1 MIYNSLAAIAV
12 GSLFGMDTAEISDG
26 VSSYKPFAGRLETK
40 RIGDITVLD
49 DSYNANPASMK
60 SSIDVLQYARG
71 RKVCILGDMFDLGE
85 KSEAFHREVGR
96 YASESGIDLILCVGK
111 EAEHMYASASS
122 LAPDRCQYFSEC
134 SSLIGALPS
143 LIHPGDTVL
152 IKASRGM
159 HLEQIVQFFVGLAN
173 ALLGRELQ

>member
-12 GSLFGMDTAEISDG
+12 GSLFGMDTAEISDD

-71 RKVCILGDMFDLGE
+71 RKVCILGDMFELGE
-85 KSEAFHREVGR
+85 RAAEFHAEVGR
-96 YASESGIDLILCVGK
+96 RAHVLALDQLVTVG
-111 EAEHMYASASS
+111 ALANANIGGDVQCASAEEAKTA
-122 LAPDRCQYFSEC
+122 LAAI
-134 SSLIGALPS
+134 LK
-143 LIHPGDTVL
+143 PGDLVL
-152 IKASRGM
+152 LKASHGM
-159 HLEQIVQFFVGLAN
+159 HLELAI
-173 ALLGRELQ
+173 